1 MESQADKKVVDWV
14 RAINPAAVVPCRP
27 SGKLCM
33 PMPPKKK
40 VKMAAVTFCLFDMPG
55 PLTYWV

>member
-1 MESQADKKVVDWV
+1 MDWV
-14 RAINPAAVVPCRP
+14 RAINPVAGGLCRP

-40 VKMAAVTFCLFDMPG
+40 VKMAAVTFGLFDIPG